1 MLPVSP
7 RSGRQRKAHG
17 ESTSRGCAAPQPE
30 RARAAGDSAMLGL
43 SETNRMTY
51 SCTNLIFTYS
61 TENRLCRCGIRT
73 ASGGDA
79 VARCAGSL
87 YAPARCAAA
96 PQQLTNRTLPKS
108 CAAGNTGQEGCLF
121 LLEVK

>member
-17 ESTSRGCAAPQPE
+17 ESASRGCAAPQPE

-51 SCTNLIFTYS
+51 SFTNLIFTYS
-61 TENRLCRCGIRT
+61 TENILCRCRIRT
-73 ASGGDA
+73 AFGGDA

-87 YAPARCAAA
+87 YAPAPCAAV
-96 PQQLTNRTLPKS
+96 PQQLTNRILPLLVS
-108 CAAGNTGQEGCLF
+108 AGPIFEELD
-121 LLEVK
+121 